1 MGFLAQVDV
10 LEKAI
15 KKEEYEKQKRIKV
28 KRSRRKQWGS
38 VELMGGTGLRI
49 LRIRNGTKGE
59 ADFVPLRLW
68 VGQRTYSSAWSGS
81 GPLG

>member
-49 LRIRNGTKGE
+49 LRIRNGTKG
-59 ADFVPLRLW
+59 
-68 VGQRTYSSAWSGS
+68 
-81 GPLG
+81 